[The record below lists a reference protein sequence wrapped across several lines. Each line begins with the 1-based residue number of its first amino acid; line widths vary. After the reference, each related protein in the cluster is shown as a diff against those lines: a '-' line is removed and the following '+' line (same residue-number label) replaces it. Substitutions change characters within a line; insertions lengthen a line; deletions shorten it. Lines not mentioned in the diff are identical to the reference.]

1 MAADSLTKRRNE
13 NSAQTREETRSNENF
28 IRPAVNIIETE
39 EGLVLTADI
48 PGAAKERLDVNV
60 EKGILTISA
69 PVQHKM
75 PGTQTYR
82 EFELMGSYYRQ
93 FTIPESLDHEKAKAE
108 YANGILTLRVPKAQ
122 AAKPKRI
129 AVKVA

>member
-1 MAADSLTKRRNE
+1 MAADSLTKRSNE

-48 PGAAKERLDVNV
+48 PGSTKESLDVNV
-60 EKGILTISA
+60 EKGILTITA

-75 PGTQTYR
+75 QGTPTYR

-108 YANGILTLRVPKAQ
+108 FVNGILTLRVPKAK

-129 AVKVA
+129 EVKVV

>member
-1 MAADSLTKRRNE
+1 MAANSLTERKEERNMQ
-13 NSAQTREETRSNENF
+13 AREETRSNETY

-48 PGAAKERLDVNV
+48 PGASKEALDINV

-69 PVQHKM
+69 PAQQSL
-75 PGTQTYR
+75 PGTSAYR
-82 EFELMGSYYRQ
+82 EFELANYYRQ
-93 FTIPESLDHEKAKAE
+93 FTIPESLDHEKATAE
-108 YANGILTLRVPKAQ
+108 LVNGILNLRVPKAE

-129 AVKVA
+129 SVQVG

>member
-1 MAADSLTKRRNE
+1 MAADSLTKK
-13 NSAQTREETRSNENF
+13 NSEQSVQPREETRSNENF

-48 PGAAKERLDVNV
+48 PGAAKEGLDVNV

-69 PVQHKM
+69 PVQHKIEGN
-75 PGTQTYR
+75 PIYR
-82 EFELMGSYYRQ
+82 EFELSGSYYRQ

-122 AAKPKRI
+122 AVKPKRI